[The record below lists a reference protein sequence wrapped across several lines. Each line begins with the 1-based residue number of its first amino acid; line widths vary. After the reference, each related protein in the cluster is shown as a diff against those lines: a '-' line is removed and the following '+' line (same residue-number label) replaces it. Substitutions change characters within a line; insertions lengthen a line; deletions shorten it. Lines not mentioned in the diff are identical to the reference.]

1 MAYNPKYCSPSVVP
15 QFIPCFTRKQVL
27 KKLVVF
33 SFQKTTAKPKLKT
46 KHGFLFH
53 CSLVNY
59 KGKTFFSGST
69 WGEFAKVY
77 KFVVGMKLHFD
88 ISTHGPIIKVDL
100 DNDPIVH
107 PCECFET
114 HVPCLCVDLQLIVSL
129 K

>member
-1 MAYNPKYCSPSVVP
+1 MAYNAN
-15 QFIPCFTRKQVL
+15 IVL
-27 KKLVVF
+27 LFHSSSRALQESKSSRSWLFFHFKR
-33 SFQKTTAKPKLKT
+33 PKLKT

-53 CSLVNY
+53 CSLVNC
-59 KGKTFFSGST
+59 KGKPFFSGST
-69 WGEFAKVY
+69 WGEFAKIY
-77 KFVVGMKLHFD
+77 KFIVGMKLHFD

-129 K
+129 T